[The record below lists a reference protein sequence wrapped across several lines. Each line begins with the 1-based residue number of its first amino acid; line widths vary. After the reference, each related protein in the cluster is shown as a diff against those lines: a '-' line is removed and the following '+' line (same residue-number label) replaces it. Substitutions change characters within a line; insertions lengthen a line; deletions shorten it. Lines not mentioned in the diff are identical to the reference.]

1 MTKAISSLQSNVI
14 ELAEQVKVLVE
25 RVKNPTVS
33 ESSSVENALR
43 TLKAMGATVTIT
55 LPA

>member
-1 MTKAISSLQSNVI
+1 
-14 ELAEQVKVLVE
+14 
-25 RVKNPTVS
+25 VS